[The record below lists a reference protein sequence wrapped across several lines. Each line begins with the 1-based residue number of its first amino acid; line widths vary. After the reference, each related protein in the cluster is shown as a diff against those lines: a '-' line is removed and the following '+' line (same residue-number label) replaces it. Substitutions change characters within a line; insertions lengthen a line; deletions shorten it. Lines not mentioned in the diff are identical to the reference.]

1 MEFKALANAEVALEP
16 LQTSDFGRLFQV
28 ASDPEIW
35 AQHPD
40 FNRYQL
46 EGFRIYFEKLMKT
59 DMPYLIIDNAKQ
71 SVIGA
76 TSYYQYDAAANRIA
90 IGFTFLAKA
99 YWGGFTNRMVKSLML
114 DYAFQYVDTVVF
126 HVREHNF
133 RSQGALEK
141 IGAVKVKEYPA
152 PADLTTT
159 QLEYTLTKD
168 AWNSRRS

>member
-1 MEFKALANAEVALEP
+1 MDFKALKNGEIALEP
-16 LQTSDFGRLFQV
+16 LQISDFERLFQV

-46 EGFRIYFEKLMKT
+46 EGFRIYFAKLMET
-59 DMPYLIIDNAKQ
+59 DMPYLIIDNIKQ

-76 TSYYQYDAAANRIA
+76 TSYYQYNAPASRVA

-99 YWGGFTNRMVKSLML
+99 YWGGVTNRMVKTMML

-133 RSQGALEK
+133 RSQAALAK
-141 IGAVKVKEYPA
+141 LGAVKIKEYPA

-159 QLEYTLTKD
+159 QLEYALPKD
-168 AWNSRRS
+168 AWRTRES